1 MMNGI
6 KAAISEL
13 KIYEKRKAAIVNLE
27 ERIAILNE
35 QYVSLRGISN
45 SAPVMGGANRQEEAW
60 INNIAERGQLTTNL
74 EIVKKLVSLTEK
86 GLTALSDNDR
96 LILELFYIDRPSDYI
111 ERLCDKLCVERA
123 RLYELKDKAIRE
135 FVIGMYGVVEL

>member
-1 MMNGI
+1 MDGI
-6 KAAISEL
+6 KMAIADL
-13 KIYEKRKAAIVNLE
+13 RVYEKRKAAVGNLD
-27 ERIAILNE
+27 ERIKILNE
-35 QYVSLRGISN
+35 QYVSLRGLSN

-60 INNIAERGQLTTNL
+60 INNIAERGQLETNL
-74 EIVKKLVSLTEK
+74 KIVKSLVGLTEK
-86 GLTALSDNDR
+86 GLKALSDNDR